1 MNLPVSW
8 VERLEPNKPKRK
20 SHITQKWRGKE
31 VAKLLEYA
39 QDPAKRVIDLTKDEM
54 QRIFMLAHAGYATRN
69 RVRLVDP
76 VLTGNG
82 CLHYLQ
88 VDATREP
95 FLELCKH
102 VPFFV
107 EVNELMPMNFN
118 FMVRMHSPK
127 PEDVWYII
135 EQLQGLPYIRHVSSQ
150 PVIASHKWPNYL
162 PMCFLKERMFVQD
175 VSFNPIESVW
185 HDATKGLDLFNPCGD
200 SEDDSS

>member
-8 VERLEPNKPKRK
+8 VEKIDDKRNDK
-20 SHITQKWRGKE
+20 RYVQQKWRGE
-31 VAKLLEYA
+31 LVAKLLNHA
-39 QDPAKRVIDLTKDEM
+39 QNPNSKPTDLGGGNL
-54 QRIFMLAHAGYATRN
+54 QRLMMLCAAGYATHGK
-69 RVRLVDP
+69 VRMLDP

-88 VDATREP
+88 VAADREP

-107 EVNELMPMNFN
+107 EVNELVPMNFN

-127 PEDVWYII
+127 PEDVWYIV
-135 EQLQGLPYIRHVSSQ
+135 EQLQGLPYVQHVASQ

-162 PMCFLKERMFVQD
+162 PMCFLKERMFVRD

-185 HDATKGLDLFNPCGD
+185 HDATKGLDLFNPCGK
-200 SEDDSS
+200 SKDDSP